1 MQTRTHCTPCFRSR
15 HKFHTWLLV
24 KFLFITDPPYARLAC
39 LQCASSS
46 DTSPASNRAATCH
59 QFDLPR
65 PVAVLDAHAPPLVLL
80 AVYNAP
86 IPPFVL

>member
-39 LQCASSS
+39 LQCASSM
-46 DTSPASNRAATCH
+46 DPSPASNRT
-59 QFDLPR
+59 F
-65 PVAVLDAHAPPLVLL
+65 
-80 AVYNAP
+80 
-86 IPPFVL
+86 